1 MLNLNLT
8 LLKHALRR
16 VFEYGL
22 AAVVLIVAWHFAA
35 AAVNKPVLP
44 TPLMAWQKF
53 QYLWGKSLWE
63 HFLVSSWRI
72 LASLVISMVTA
83 VPIGLALGRLE
94 KIDRVLAP
102 LVYLLYPI
110 PKSVFLP
117 LIIVF
122 LGLGDTPKIFL
133 ITIILF
139 FQILVA
145 ARDAARNVP
154 QQSIY
159 SMKSLGAGPWQI
171 FRHVI
176 WPASLPEVL
185 TSLRISI
192 GTAIAVL
199 FLAESFASEQ
209 GLGYLIMSA
218 WGRQEPGE
226 MFAAIMAMALLGF
239 AAYLLVDLL
248 ERVWCRWKRV

>member
-1 MLNLNLT
+1 ML
-8 LLKHALRR
+8 KIIFRR
-16 VFEYGL
+16 SVEYGIALLLLGLFWHL
-22 AAVVLIVAWHFAA
+22 AAVTA
-35 AAVNKPVLP
+35 NRPVLP
-44 TPLMAWQKF
+44 TPWLALQKF
-53 QYLWGKSLWE
+53 LVLWQQSLWR
-63 HFLVSSWRI
+63 HFLVSSWRV

-83 VPIGLALGRLE
+83 VPLGLLLGRSE
-94 KIDRVLAP
+94 KLDRFFAP
-102 LVYLLYPI
+102 LVYILYPI

-133 ITIILF
+133 ITLILF

-145 ARDAARNVP
+145 ARDAAKGVP
-154 QQSIY
+154 QQSLY
-159 SMKSLGAGPWQI
+159 SMQSLGANRWQV

-176 WPASLPEVL
+176 WPSSLPEIL
-185 TSLRISI
+185 TALRISI

-199 FLAESFASEQ
+199 FLAESFASEE

-226 MFAAIMAMALLGF
+226 MFAAIMGMALLGF
-239 AAYLLVDLL
+239 GAYLLVDLL
-248 ERVWCRWKRV
+248 EKTWCRWQKL

>member
-1 MLNLNLT
+1 ML
-8 LLKHALRR
+8 KGIFRR
-16 VFEYGL
+16 ITEYGL
-22 AAVVLIVAWHFAA
+22 AVIFLGLIWHL
-35 AAVNKPVLP
+35 AAVSVNRPVLP
-44 TPLMAWQKF
+44 TPWVAVQKF
-53 QYLWGKSLWE
+53 LTLWDQALWR
-63 HFLVSSWRI
+63 HFLVSSRRV
-72 LASLVISMVTA
+72 LASLLISMVTA
-83 VPIGLALGRLE
+83 VPIGLLLGRSE
-94 KIDRVLAP
+94 KIDRLLAP

-133 ITIILF
+133 ITLILF

-145 ARDAARNVP
+145 ARDAAKGVP
-154 QQSIY
+154 QQSLY
-159 SMKSLGAGPWQI
+159 SMQSLGANRWQI
-171 FRHVI
+171 YRHVI
-176 WPASLPEVL
+176 WPSSLPKIL

-199 FLAESFASEQ
+199 FLAESFASEE

-226 MFAAIMAMALLGF
+226 MFAAIMGMALLGF
-239 AAYLLVDLL
+239 GAYILVDLL
-248 ERVWCRWKRV
+248 ERTWCRWQKL

>member
-1 MLNLNLT
+1 MLKGT
-8 LLKHALRR
+8 LRR
-16 VFEYGL
+16 AVEYALAVLFLGLLWHL
-22 AAVVLIVAWHFAA
+22 AAVT
-35 AAVNKPVLP
+35 VNRPVLP
-44 TPLMAWQKF
+44 TPWLALQKF
-53 QYLWGKSLWE
+53 ADLWGQALWR
-63 HFLVSSWRI
+63 HFLVSSWRVF
-72 LASLVISMVTA
+72 ASLFISMVTA
-83 VPIGLALGRLE
+83 VPLGLLLGRSE
-94 KIDRVLAP
+94 KADRLLAP

-133 ITIILF
+133 ITLILF

-145 ARDAARNVP
+145 ARDAAKGVP
-154 QQSIY
+154 RQSIY
-159 SMKSLGAGPWQI
+159 SMQSLGANRRQV

-176 WPASLPEVL
+176 WPGSLPEIL

-199 FLAESFASEQ
+199 FLAESFASEE

-226 MFAAIMAMALLGF
+226 MFAAIMGMALLGF
-239 AAYLLVDLL
+239 GAYILVDLL
-248 ERVWCRWKRV
+248 EKTWCRWQKL